1 MAILTRSDVD
11 LYYEV
16 HGSGPAILL
25 THGYSADTRMWA
37 PNITAL
43 SATHQLILWD
53 VRGHGRSSAP
63 DDSALYSRDKTLND
77 MVALLDHLQ
86 VGQAVIGGLSLGGYL
101 SLAFNV
107 FHSDR
112 VRGLLIFDTGPGYR
126 NDEAREGWNRMAI
139 ESGEKHASLGLR
151 LAARGI
157 LTQQD
162 SKALDSMPDIAVPTL
177 VLAGANDRPFL
188 KATDYMAAKI
198 PGARK
203 VIIENA
209 GHTANLDQ
217 PDEFNRVVAQFLA
230 DHSL

>member
-1 MAILTRSDVD
+1 MAFLKRGDID

-25 THGYSADTRMWA
+25 TPGYSATTQMWA
-37 PNITAL
+37 PNIDAL
-43 SATHQLILWD
+43 AARHTLILWD
-53 VRGHGRSSAP
+53 VRGHGRSGAP
-63 DDSALYSRDKTLND
+63 TDPALYSRDKTMHD
-77 MVALLDHLQ
+77 MAALLDHLQ
-86 VGQAVIGGLSLGGYL
+86 LEQAVIGGLSLGGYL

-107 FHSDR
+107 FHPDR

-139 ESGEKHASLGLR
+139 ESGEKHASTGLR

-162 SKALDSMPDIAVPTL
+162 SKVLDAMPGIAVPTL
-177 VLAGANDRPFL
+177 VLAGANDTPFL

-203 VIIENA
+203 VIIDNA

-217 PDEFNRVVAQFLA
+217 PDAFNRVVTQFLA

>member
-1 MAILTRSDVD
+1 MALLNRGDTD

-16 HGSGPAILL
+16 HGKGPAILL
-25 THGYSADTRMWA
+25 THGYSANTRMWA
-37 PNITAL
+37 PNIDAL
-43 SATHQLILWD
+43 AARHTLIVWA
-53 VRGHGRSSAP
+53 VRGHGRSGAP
-63 DDSALYSRDKTLND
+63 DDPAAYSRDKTMHD
-77 MVALLDHLQ
+77 MAALLDHLQ
-86 VGQAVIGGLSLGGYL
+86 IERAVIGGLSLGGYL

-107 FHSDR
+107 FHPDR
-112 VRGLLIFDTGPGYR
+112 VRGLLRFDTGPGYR

-139 ESGEKHASLGLR
+139 ASGEKHASTGLR

-162 SKALDSMPDIAVPTL
+162 SLVLDAMPGIAVPTL
-177 VLAGANDRPFL
+177 VLAGADDTPFL

-203 VIIENA
+203 VIIDKA

-217 PDEFNRVVAQFLA
+217 PETFNRVVTAFLA

>member
-1 MAILTRSDVD
+1 MALLAQGDVD

-16 HGSGPAILL
+16 HGTGPAILL
-25 THGYSADTRMWA
+25 TPGYSADTRMWA
-37 PNITAL
+37 PNIAAL
-43 SATHQLILWD
+43 CSTHQLILWD
-53 VRGHGRSSAP
+53 VRGHGRSGQP
-63 DDSALYSRDKTLND
+63 DDPALYSRDKTMHD
-77 MVALLDHLQ
+77 MLSLLDHLQ
-86 VGQAVIGGLSLGGYL
+86 IGQAVVGGLSLGGYL

-107 FHSDR
+107 FHPDR

-126 NDEAREGWNRMAI
+126 NDEAREGWNRMAV
-139 ESGEKHASLGLR
+139 ESGEKQESTGLR

-162 SKALDSMPDIAVPTL
+162 SRALDSLPGVTVPTL

-203 VIIENA
+203 VIIDNA

-217 PDEFNRVVAQFLA
+217 PTEFNRVVTQFLA

>member
-86 VGQAVIGGLSLGGYL
+86 VGQAVSAACHWVVTCRWPSMSFIQIVCGGC
-101 SLAFNV
+101 
-107 FHSDR
+107 
-112 VRGLLIFDTGPGYR
+112 
-126 NDEAREGWNRMAI
+126 
-139 ESGEKHASLGLR
+139 
-151 LAARGI
+151 
-157 LTQQD
+157 
-162 SKALDSMPDIAVPTL
+162 
-177 VLAGANDRPFL
+177 
-188 KATDYMAAKI
+188 
-198 PGARK
+198 
-203 VIIENA
+203 
-209 GHTANLDQ
+209 
-217 PDEFNRVVAQFLA
+217 
-230 DHSL
+230 